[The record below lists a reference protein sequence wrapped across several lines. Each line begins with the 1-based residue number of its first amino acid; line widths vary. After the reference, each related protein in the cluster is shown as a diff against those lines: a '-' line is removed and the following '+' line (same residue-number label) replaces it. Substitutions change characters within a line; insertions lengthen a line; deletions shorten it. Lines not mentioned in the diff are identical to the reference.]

1 MERLRDRVAVVT
13 GAASGIGRA
22 LGRRFAAEGMHV
34 VLADVE
40 AGPLAEVEQELTANG
55 AQVLA
60 QVCDVAREESVRAL
74 ADAALVRF
82 GAVHVVC
89 NNAGVV
95 TAGPTHELSQQDWD
109 WVMGVNLWGPI
120 YGVRAFL
127 PILLRQDEAHI
138 LSTASTAGLVAGA
151 AIAPYNV
158 SKFGVVALME
168 TLARELAQTKVGVSV
183 LCPGPINTRIPQA
196 ERNRPVD
203 KQVHNE
209 TVEERRFYAAAGP
222 MLAGGM
228 DPAEVAGLVI
238 RAIREN
244 RFWILTHPEW
254 KDILR
259 RRVELLAASDA
270 LIPPRREG

>member
-1 MERLRDRVAVVT
+1 VVT

-22 LGRRFAAEGMHV
+22 LARRFAAEGMHV

-40 AGPLAEVEQELTANG
+40 AGPLADLEKELAASG
-55 AQVLA
+55 AQTLA
-60 QVCDVAREESVRAL
+60 QVCDVAREEQVKAL
-74 ADAALVRF
+74 AGAALARV

-95 TAGPTHELSQQDWD
+95 TAGPTHTLSQQDWD

-127 PILLRQDEAHI
+127 PILMEQDEAHI

-168 TLARELAQTKVGVSV
+168 TLARELAHTKVGVSV

-196 ERNRPVD
+196 ERNRPAD
-203 KQVHNE
+203 KHVHTE
-209 TVEERRFYAAAGP
+209 TAEERRFYAAAGP
-222 MLAGGM
+222 MLAEGM
-228 DPAEVAGLVI
+228 DPAEVADLVMS
-238 RAIREN
+238 AIREN

-254 KDILR
+254 KEILR
-259 RRVELLAASDA
+259 RRVALLAASDA
-270 LIPPRREG
+270 LLPPRKEKG